1 MHYYWT
7 CMQIFV
13 LIKCMMTLLF
23 FSAPPPRIPECTVS
37 QSFDTAVTIQWTT
50 PANCGGRTDCYYQIE
65 IKFNDGSPKQHSPG
79 FRPNTQETYTI
90 DNLQPDTTYSI
101 TVSIHNGV
109 SDQDSDN
116 ARFRECTIVNKTLQG
131 SKYNQSKQ

>member
-1 MHYYWT
+1 
-7 CMQIFV
+7 
-13 LIKCMMTLLF
+13 MMILLF
-23 FSAPPPRIPECTVS
+23 FSAPPPHIPECTIS
-37 QSFDTAVTIQWTT
+37 QHFDTAVTIQWTT
-50 PANCGGRTDCYYQIE
+50 PANCGGRTDCYYQIK
-65 IKFNDGSPKQHSPG
+65 INDGSPKRHSPG

-116 ARFRECTIVNKTLQG
+116 ARFRECTIVVKTIQG
-131 SKYNQSKQ
+131 SMIDPNGKLVITYTHVQGVK